1 MMCVGFFGG
10 YFFYYPPKKP
20 LIDFLND
27 LYWRKWLRLSL
38 ISNYITR
45 PGIWPIWLI
54 RKTVKSITAPGRSR
68 RGGRRK

>member
-1 MMCVGFFGG
+1 MMGG
-10 YFFYYPPKKP
+10 YFGGSFYWPLPPRKP

-27 LYWRKWLRLSL
+27 LYWRKWLRLAVL
-38 ISNYITR
+38 GNYVTR
-45 PGIWPIWLI
+45 PGIWPIWLV